1 MRYADQGSGYPRQV
15 VMSRSTDQV
24 GRVLSG
30 RYRLIAPVGSGASAQ
45 VFLADDVRLKR
56 RVAVKVLHEALSDDE
71 AFLRRFRAE
80 AQAAAALNHPNI
92 LAVYDWGDD
101 DGSPYL
107 VTEYLGG
114 GSLRGLLD
122 RGVRCTPS
130 QALLLGLEAA
140 RALDYAHRRG
150 FVHRDVKPAN
160 LLFGDDGRLR
170 IADFGL
176 ARALAEAA
184 WTEPQGAVLGTARY
198 ASPEQAKGETVDGRA
213 DVYSL
218 GLSLIEAVTGQ
229 VPFAADTTI
238 GTLMARVGK
247 PVEVPVSLGPL
258 RKVLQRVGQAEAADR
273 PDAGELG
280 VGLMAIAG
288 DLPRPEPLPLVTSS
302 VADHTAPSAHDATMH
317 GAGGRAGD
325 EPSRLAQPGE
335 VTVVDGV
342 PVLGAVEPMFLDD
355 IEGYVPPRPHRRR
368 WPWVIVLVLLAAALG
383 VGGARLYTSAST
395 PSYLVPTLAGLSE
408 ADARKAIDAADHGW
422 TVATKAERKDGST
435 IGNVLRTDPAK
446 GDKLKKGDRITL
458 YVSLGNTLVT
468 VPTEVVNRPFAEVTQ
483 ILTDTGQFVAVR
495 NDVPSEDVP
504 KDIVLGL
511 GDLVGAEDGK
521 LPKGSEVPVN
531 VSSGPLPRKV
541 PGDLAGKTYEQAA
554 AAIEAEQLAPV
565 KEERFHDTVPPGTVI
580 GTEPGAG
587 AGVARDGQVKV
598 LVSKGPDLVEV
609 PSVKGLTLQQAIDK
623 LEAAGFTVGDVFGP
637 AKGQPFTT
645 SPDAGSKQKRGTTV
659 DIYLK

>member
-1 MRYADQGSGYPRQV
+1 
-15 VMSRSTDQV
+15 MSRSTDQV

-56 RVAVKVLHEALSDDE
+56 RVAVKVLHEALADDE

-101 DGSPYL
+101 GGSPYL

-198 ASPEQAKGETVDGRA
+198 ASPEQAKGEAVDGRA

-218 GLSLIEAVTGQ
+218 GLTLIEAVTGH

-238 GTLMARVGK
+238 GTLMGRVGK
-247 PVEVPVSLGPL
+247 PVDVPASLGPL
-258 RKVLQRVGQAEAADR
+258 KKVLERVGQPEVAGR

-280 VGLMAIAG
+280 VSLMAIAG
-288 DLPRPEPLPLVTSS
+288 DLPRPEALPLVTSS
-302 VADHTAPSAHDATMH
+302 VADQTVAAERDSTLLGGGSRSGGEAT
-317 GAGGRAGD
+317 
-325 EPSRLAQPGE
+325 RLAHPGE
-335 VTVVDGV
+335 VTVVDGL
-342 PVLGAVEPMFLDD
+342 PVVGGEVEPMFLDD
-355 IEGYVPPRPHRRR
+355 VEGYTPPRPRRRR
-368 WPWVIVLVLLAAALG
+368 WPWVIVLVLLAAGLG
-383 VGGARLYTSAST
+383 VGGARIYNDMSV
-395 PSYLVPTLAGLSE
+395 PSYPMINVVGSTEE
-408 ADARKAIDAADHGW
+408 AARALIQDADHGW
-422 TVATKAERKDGST
+422 SVRIEKVRQDGST
-435 IGNVLRTDPAK
+435 PGAVVRSDPK
-446 GDKLKKGDRITL
+446 FEEKLKRGRRITL
-458 YVSLGNTLVT
+458 FVSLGNELAV
-468 VPTEVVNRPFAEVTQ
+468 VPTDVANRPYAEVEALITQ
-483 ILTDTGQFVAVR
+483 AGFVPER
-495 NDVPSEDVP
+495 HDVPDETVV
-504 KDIVLGL
+504 KDTVLGL
-511 GDLVGAEDGK
+511 GELAGVEAGK
-521 LPKGSEVPVN
+521 LPKQSTIPVN
-531 VSSGPLPRKV
+531 VSSGPAPRTV
-541 PGDLAGKTYEQAA
+541 PKDLGDGSYEQAA
-554 AAIEAEQLAPV
+554 AAITAAGLKPTRADVFNDTAPV
-565 KEERFHDTVPPGTVI
+565 GKVTGT
-580 GTEPGAG
+580 TPDAG
-587 AGVARDGQVKV
+587 AQVPRDSAVQI
-598 LVSKGPDLVEV
+598 LVSKGPDVVKV
-609 PSVKGLTLQQAIDK
+609 PSVKGLSLQQAIST
-623 LEAAGFTVGDVFGP
+623 LEGAGLTVGDVFGP

-645 SPDAGSKQKRGTTV
+645 SPDAGTSVKRGTKV